1 MLQKPKGT
9 LDIYGEDGKI
19 FDYISNYT
27 SAFMS
32 LYNYEFIKL
41 PTFESTFE
49 KTELFKRGVG
59 DTTDIVNK
67 ETYDFLDKSNR
78 KMTLRPEMTAGTA
91 RCLIE
96 DKLYAEGVK
105 KFYYLGSCFRYERP
119 QSGRLREFTQFGIE
133 CFNVSNPKVDAE
145 VISLAYRYL
154 SGLGLTNLVV
164 KLNSLGNKE
173 SRKEYNE
180 VIKEYLSKDYDN
192 LCDTCKERLSKNP
205 LRILDCKYDGEREY
219 IKNAPKTLDYL
230 NEESKSY
237 FEEVKSSL
245 ESLGI
250 PFIEDST
257 LVRGLDYYSHTVFEI
272 ISDIPE
278 LGKANTLCGG
288 GRYDGLVE
296 LLGGPS
302 TPGIGFAMGIERI
315 IILLKELECY
325 VPDRELDVFVMNLDN
340 TNYAFQIID
349 DLRLSEFSVETD
361 YTGKNMK
368 GMWKLVD
375 KLNPKFVLI
384 IGEDERVS
392 NYITVKDNITKEE
405 TKVKTSDLIDY
416 LNTNI

>member
-41 PTFESTFE
+41 PTFEST
-49 KTELFKRGVG
+49 ELFYRSVG

-205 LRILDCKYDGEREY
+205 LRILDCKYDGERKY

-250 PFIEDST
+250 PFVEDST

-384 IGEDERVS
+384 IGEDERV
-392 NYITVKDNITKEE
+392 NDYITVKDNITKEE

>member
-41 PTFESTFE
+41 PTFEST
-49 KTELFKRGVG
+49 ELFYRGVG

-180 VIKEYLSKDYDN
+180 VIKKYLSKDYDN

-272 ISDIPE
+272 ISNIPE

-392 NYITVKDNITKEE
+392 DYITVKDNITKEE

>member
-41 PTFESTFE
+41 PTFEST
-49 KTELFKRGVG
+49 ELFYRGVG

-119 QSGRLREFTQFGIE
+119 QSGRLREFTQFGVE

-164 KLNSLGNKE
+164 KLNSLDNKE

-237 FEEVKSSL
+237 FEEVKESL

-384 IGEDERVS
+384 IGEDERV
-392 NYITVKDNITKEE
+392 NDYITVKDNITKEE

>member
-41 PTFESTFE
+41 PTFEST
-49 KTELFKRGVG
+49 ELFYRGVG

-96 DKLYAEGVK
+96 DKLYTEGVK

-119 QSGRLREFTQFGIE
+119 QSGRLREFTQFGVE

-173 SRKEYNE
+173 SRKEYNK

-237 FEEVKSSL
+237 FEEVKESL

-250 PFIEDST
+250 PFVEDST

-288 GRYDGLVE
+288 GRYDGLIE

-384 IGEDERVS
+384 IGEDERV
-392 NYITVKDNITKEE
+392 NDYITVKDNITKEE

>member
-41 PTFESTFE
+41 PTFEST
-49 KTELFKRGVG
+49 ELFYRGVG

-192 LCDTCKERLSKNP
+192 LCDTCKERLSKNT

-250 PFIEDST
+250 PFVEDST

-384 IGEDERVS
+384 IGEDERV
-392 NYITVKDNITKEE
+392 NDYITVKDNITKEE

>member
-41 PTFESTFE
+41 PTFEST
-49 KTELFKRGVG
+49 ELFYRGVG

-180 VIKEYLSKDYDN
+180 VIKKYLSKDYDN

-205 LRILDCKYDGEREY
+205 LRILDCKYDGERKY

-384 IGEDERVS
+384 IGEDERV
-392 NYITVKDNITKEE
+392 NDYITVKDNITKEE

>member
-41 PTFESTFE
+41 PTFEST
-49 KTELFKRGVG
+49 ELFYRGVG

-96 DKLYAEGVK
+96 DKLYTEGVK

-205 LRILDCKYDGEREY
+205 LRILDCKYDGERKY

-272 ISDIPE
+272 ISDIPD

-288 GRYDGLVE
+288 GRYDGLIE

>member
-32 LYNYEFIKL
+32 LYNYDFIKL
-41 PTFESTFE
+41 PTFEST
-49 KTELFKRGVG
+49 ELFYRGVG

-173 SRKEYNE
+173 SRKEYNK

-384 IGEDERVS
+384 IGEDERV
-392 NYITVKDNITKEE
+392 NDYITVKDNITKEE

>member
-41 PTFESTFE
+41 PTFEST
-49 KTELFKRGVG
+49 ELFYRGVG

-250 PFIEDST
+250 PFVEDST

-325 VPDRELDVFVMNLDN
+325 VPDKELDVFVMNLDN

-368 GMWKLVD
+368 SMWKLVD

-384 IGEDERVS
+384 IGEDERV
-392 NYITVKDNITKEE
+392 NDYITVKDNITKEE

>member
-41 PTFESTFE
+41 PTFEST
-49 KTELFKRGVG
+49 ELFYRGVG

-133 CFNVSNPKVDAE
+133 CFNVSNPKVDEE

-205 LRILDCKYDGEREY
+205 LRILDCKYDSEREY

-384 IGEDERVS
+384 IGEDERV
-392 NYITVKDNITKEE
+392 NDYITVKDNITKEE

>member
-41 PTFESTFE
+41 PTFEST
-49 KTELFKRGVG
+49 ELFYRGVG

-173 SRKEYNE
+173 SRKEYNK

-272 ISDIPE
+272 ISNIPE

-384 IGEDERVS
+384 IGEDERV
-392 NYITVKDNITKEE
+392 NDYITVKDNITKEE
-405 TKVKTSDLIDY
+405 TKVKASDLIDY

>member
-41 PTFESTFE
+41 PTFEST
-49 KTELFKRGVG
+49 ELFYRGVG

-96 DKLYAEGVK
+96 DKLYTEGVK

-173 SRKEYNE
+173 SRKEYNK

-288 GRYDGLVE
+288 GRYDGLIE

-384 IGEDERVS
+384 IGEDERV
-392 NYITVKDNITKEE
+392 NDYITVKDNITKEE

>member
-41 PTFESTFE
+41 PTFEST
-49 KTELFKRGVG
+49 ELFYRGVG

-173 SRKEYNE
+173 SRKEYNK

-219 IKNAPKTLDYL
+219 IKNVPKTLDYL

-250 PFIEDST
+250 PFVEDST

-288 GRYDGLVE
+288 GRYDGLIE

>member
-41 PTFESTFE
+41 PTFEST
-49 KTELFKRGVG
+49 ELFYRGVG

-96 DKLYAEGVK
+96 DKLYTEGVK

-192 LCDTCKERLSKNP
+192 LCDTCKERLSKNT

-230 NEESKSY
+230 NEESKCY
-237 FEEVKSSL
+237 FEEVKSTL

-250 PFIEDST
+250 PFVEDST

-278 LGKANTLCGG
+278 LGKSNTLCGG

>member
-41 PTFESTFE
+41 PTFEST
-49 KTELFKRGVG
+49 ELFYRGVG

-96 DKLYAEGVK
+96 DKLYTEGVK

-173 SRKEYNE
+173 SRKEYNK

-219 IKNAPKTLDYL
+219 IKNTPKTLDYL

-384 IGEDERVS
+384 IGEDERV
-392 NYITVKDNITKEE
+392 NDYITVKDNITKEE

>member
-41 PTFESTFE
+41 PTFEST
-49 KTELFKRGVG
+49 ELFYRGVG

-288 GRYDGLVE
+288 GRYDGLIE

-340 TNYAFQIID
+340 TSYAFQIID

-384 IGEDERVS
+384 IGEDERV
-392 NYITVKDNITKEE
+392 NDYITVKDNITKEE

>member
-41 PTFESTFE
+41 PTFEST
-49 KTELFKRGVG
+49 ELFYRSVG

-173 SRKEYNE
+173 SRKEYNK

-192 LCDTCKERLSKNP
+192 LCDTCKERISKNP

-272 ISDIPE
+272 ISNIPE

-288 GRYDGLVE
+288 GRYDGLIE

-392 NYITVKDNITKEE
+392 DYITVKDNITKEE

>member
-41 PTFESTFE
+41 PTFEST
-49 KTELFKRGVG
+49 ELFYRSVG

-96 DKLYAEGVK
+96 DKLYTEGVK

-173 SRKEYNE
+173 SRKEYNK

-237 FEEVKSSL
+237 FEEVKESL

-272 ISDIPE
+272 ISNIPE

-288 GRYDGLVE
+288 GRYDGLIE

-392 NYITVKDNITKEE
+392 DYITVKDNITKEE

>member
-41 PTFESTFE
+41 PTFEST
-49 KTELFKRGVG
+49 ELFYRGVG

-96 DKLYAEGVK
+96 DKLYTEGVK

-250 PFIEDST
+250 PFVEDST

-272 ISDIPE
+272 ISNIPE

-384 IGEDERVS
+384 IGEDERV
-392 NYITVKDNITKEE
+392 NDYITVKDNITKEE

>member
-1 MLQKPKGT
+1 
-9 LDIYGEDGKI
+9 
-19 FDYISNYT
+19 
-27 SAFMS
+27 MS

-41 PTFESTFE
+41 PTFEST
-49 KTELFKRGVG
+49 ELFYRGVG

-384 IGEDERVS
+384 IGEDERV
-392 NYITVKDNITKEE
+392 NDYITVKDNITKEE

>member
-41 PTFESTFE
+41 PTFEST
-49 KTELFKRGVG
+49 ELFYRGVG

-173 SRKEYNE
+173 SRKEYNK

-272 ISDIPE
+272 ISNIPE

-288 GRYDGLVE
+288 GRYDGLIE
-296 LLGGPS
+296 LLSGPS

-384 IGEDERVS
+384 IGEDERV
-392 NYITVKDNITKEE
+392 NDYITVKDNITKEE
-405 TKVKTSDLIDY
+405 TKVKASDLIDY

>member
-41 PTFESTFE
+41 PTFEST
-49 KTELFKRGVG
+49 ELFYRGVG

-96 DKLYAEGVK
+96 EKLYAEGVK

-250 PFIEDST
+250 PFVEDST

-272 ISDIPE
+272 ISDIPD

-288 GRYDGLVE
+288 GRYDGLIE

-384 IGEDERVS
+384 IGEDERV
-392 NYITVKDNITKEE
+392 NDYITVKDNITKEE

>member
-41 PTFESTFE
+41 PTFEST
-49 KTELFKRGVG
+49 ELFYRGVG

-96 DKLYAEGVK
+96 DKLYTEGVK

-250 PFIEDST
+250 PFVEDST

-272 ISDIPE
+272 ISDIPD

-375 KLNPKFVLI
+375 KLNPKFILI
-384 IGEDERVS
+384 IGEDERV
-392 NYITVKDNITKEE
+392 NDYITVKDNITKEE

>member
-32 LYNYEFIKL
+32 LYNYEFIKF
-41 PTFESTFE
+41 PTFEST
-49 KTELFKRGVG
+49 ELFYRGVG

-205 LRILDCKYDGEREY
+205 LRIIDCKYDGEREY

-250 PFIEDST
+250 PFVEDST

-384 IGEDERVS
+384 IGEDERV
-392 NYITVKDNITKEE
+392 NDYITVKDNITKEK

>member
-41 PTFESTFE
+41 PTFEST
-49 KTELFKRGVG
+49 ELFYRGVG

-219 IKNAPKTLDYL
+219 IKNTPKTLDYL

-250 PFIEDST
+250 PFVEDST

-384 IGEDERVS
+384 IGEDERV
-392 NYITVKDNITKEE
+392 NDYITVKDNITKEE

>member
-41 PTFESTFE
+41 PTFEST
-49 KTELFKRGVG
+49 ELFYRGVG

-96 DKLYAEGVK
+96 DKLYTEGVK

-250 PFIEDST
+250 PFVEDST

-384 IGEDERVS
+384 IGEDERV
-392 NYITVKDNITKEE
+392 NDYITVKDNITKEE

>member
-41 PTFESTFE
+41 PTFEST
-49 KTELFKRGVG
+49 ELFYRGVG

-96 DKLYAEGVK
+96 DKLYTEGVK

-219 IKNAPKTLDYL
+219 IKNTPKTLDYL

-237 FEEVKSSL
+237 FEEVKESL

-250 PFIEDST
+250 PFVEDST

-384 IGEDERVS
+384 IGEDERV
-392 NYITVKDNITKEE
+392 NDYITVKDNITKEE

>member
-41 PTFESTFE
+41 PTFEST
-49 KTELFKRGVG
+49 ELFYRGVG

-237 FEEVKSSL
+237 FEEVKESL

-250 PFIEDST
+250 PFVEDST

-392 NYITVKDNITKEE
+392 DYITVKDNITKEE

>member
-19 FDYISNYT
+19 FDYVSNYT

-41 PTFESTFE
+41 PTFEST
-49 KTELFKRGVG
+49 ELFYRGVG

-219 IKNAPKTLDYL
+219 IKNTPKTLDYL

-250 PFIEDST
+250 PFVEDST

-384 IGEDERVS
+384 IGEDERV
-392 NYITVKDNITKEE
+392 NDYITVKDNITKEE

>member
-41 PTFESTFE
+41 PTFEST
-49 KTELFKRGVG
+49 ELFYRGVG

-173 SRKEYNE
+173 SRKEYNK

-272 ISDIPE
+272 ISNIPD

-384 IGEDERVS
+384 IGEDERV
-392 NYITVKDNITKEE
+392 NDYITVKDNITKEE

>member
-41 PTFESTFE
+41 PTFEST
-49 KTELFKRGVG
+49 ELFYRGVG

-96 DKLYAEGVK
+96 DKLYTEGVK

-250 PFIEDST
+250 PFVEDST

-272 ISDIPE
+272 ISDIPD

-384 IGEDERVS
+384 IGEDERV
-392 NYITVKDNITKEE
+392 NDYITVKDNITKEE

>member
-41 PTFESTFE
+41 PTFEST
-49 KTELFKRGVG
+49 ELFYRSVG

-173 SRKEYNE
+173 SRKEYNK

-237 FEEVKSSL
+237 FEEVKESL

-272 ISDIPE
+272 ISNIPE

-288 GRYDGLVE
+288 GRYDGLIE

-384 IGEDERVS
+384 IGEDERV
-392 NYITVKDNITKEE
+392 NDYITVKDNITKEE

>member
-41 PTFESTFE
+41 PTFEST
-49 KTELFKRGVG
+49 ELFYRGVG

-173 SRKEYNE
+173 SRKEYNK

-219 IKNAPKTLDYL
+219 IKNTPKTLDYL

-250 PFIEDST
+250 PFVEDST

-384 IGEDERVS
+384 IGEDERV
-392 NYITVKDNITKEE
+392 NDYITVKDNITKEE

>member
-41 PTFESTFE
+41 PTFEST
-49 KTELFKRGVG
+49 ELFYRGVG

-96 DKLYAEGVK
+96 DKLYTEGVK

-250 PFIEDST
+250 PFVEDST

-288 GRYDGLVE
+288 GRYDGLIE

-384 IGEDERVS
+384 IGEDERV
-392 NYITVKDNITKEE
+392 NDYITVKDNITKEE

>member
-41 PTFESTFE
+41 PTFEST
-49 KTELFKRGVG
+49 KLFYRGVG

-250 PFIEDST
+250 PFVEDST

-288 GRYDGLVE
+288 GRYDGLIE

-384 IGEDERVS
+384 IGEDERV
-392 NYITVKDNITKEE
+392 NDYITVKDNITKEE

>member
-27 SAFMS
+27 SAFMT

-41 PTFESTFE
+41 PTFEST
-49 KTELFKRGVG
+49 ELFYRGVG

-96 DKLYAEGVK
+96 DKLYTEGVK

-173 SRKEYNE
+173 SRKEYNK

-237 FEEVKSSL
+237 FEEVKESL

-250 PFIEDST
+250 PFVEDST

-272 ISDIPE
+272 ISDIPD

-288 GRYDGLVE
+288 GRYDGLIE

-384 IGEDERVS
+384 IGEDERV
-392 NYITVKDNITKEE
+392 NDYITVKDNITKEE

>member
-41 PTFESTFE
+41 PTFEST
-49 KTELFKRGVG
+49 ELFYRGVG

-154 SGLGLTNLVV
+154 SVLGLTNLVV

-173 SRKEYNE
+173 SRKEYNK

-219 IKNAPKTLDYL
+219 IKNTPKTLDYL

-288 GRYDGLVE
+288 GRYDGLIE

-384 IGEDERVS
+384 IGEDERV
-392 NYITVKDNITKEE
+392 NDYITVKDNITKEE

>member
-41 PTFESTFE
+41 PTFEST
-49 KTELFKRGVG
+49 ELFYRGVG

-96 DKLYAEGVK
+96 DKLYTEGVK

-237 FEEVKSSL
+237 FEEVKESL

-272 ISDIPE
+272 ISNIPE

-384 IGEDERVS
+384 IGEDERV
-392 NYITVKDNITKEE
+392 NDYITVKDNITKEE

>member
-41 PTFESTFE
+41 PTFEST
-49 KTELFKRGVG
+49 ELFYRGVG

-173 SRKEYNE
+173 SRKEYNK

-237 FEEVKSSL
+237 FEEVKESL

-272 ISDIPE
+272 ISNIPE

-384 IGEDERVS
+384 IGEDERV
-392 NYITVKDNITKEE
+392 NDYITVKDNITKEE

>member
-41 PTFESTFE
+41 PTFEST
-49 KTELFKRGVG
+49 ELFYRGVG

-384 IGEDERVS
+384 IGEDERV
-392 NYITVKDNITKEE
+392 NDYITVKDNITKEE
-405 TKVKTSDLIDY
+405 TKVKTSDLIYY